1 MWLARHGHSRHARH
15 GAKEQADRQK
25 SIVHAAGAPEA
36 EDGPR
41 NEAWDEERVT
51 DGAWRVNRRLQKEQR
66 AGVHAAQPTHN
77 GLRRGC

>member
-1 MWLARHGHSRHARH
+1 M
-15 GAKEQADRQK
+15 
-25 SIVHAAGAPEA
+25 HAAGAPEA

-66 AGVHAAQPTHN
+66 AGVHAAQPIERAAASQRPAQ
-77 GLRRGC
+77 GLLIIRGMRLGWL